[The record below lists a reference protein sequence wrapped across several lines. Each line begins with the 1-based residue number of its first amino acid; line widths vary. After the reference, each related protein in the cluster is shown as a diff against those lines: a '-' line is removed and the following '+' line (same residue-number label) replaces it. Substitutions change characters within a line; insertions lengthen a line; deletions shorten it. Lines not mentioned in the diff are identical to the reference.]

1 LVAGAVSNEP
11 SFYEHQTTEG
21 TRSTKSVLKVLVPL
35 VPFVAGFGEHLQ
47 RRLIIPEVVQTS
59 MMDCGPASLKAM
71 LEGWGIPVSYG
82 RLREAC
88 QTDVDGTS
96 IDTLEEIGAQLGL
109 VTEQIMVPVDHVLL
123 SSANAFPAIV
133 VVMHPSGV
141 THFVIAWRKHGRFV
155 QLMDPAIGRRWV
167 SCRRFLNELYVHRL
181 AVPAADW
188 REWAGSQ
195 EFLDPL
201 RERLSQL
208 SISSATQTRLIDQ
221 ALSDNTWRGLAVLDA
236 TTRMLAAIVRARGID
251 SGTQAARMLEVFTQD
266 AHQNEP
272 NEMTIPPAY
281 WSVRAIESD
290 SDEEQLLLKGAVLV
304 RVKGVRSKAR
314 TIAEDPESQTDE
326 QRLSPELVAALAER
340 RSRPMRDLFR
350 MFRADGMLMPL
361 ALLFALALAAG
372 GVIFETLLF
381 RRLLEIGNEL
391 VLSRQRLG
399 AVGFLL
405 LFLAALLLLDLPIV
419 AAAWNLG
426 RRLEIRLRIA
436 FLEKLPRLSDRY
448 FHSRLTSDMA
458 ERAQS
463 IHRLRMLPEIGSH
476 LIRAV
481 FTLVVTIVAIVWL
494 SPSSRSL
501 AILTAALIVVIPVL
515 GNLFLSEYDL
525 RARTHA
531 GALSRFYLGALL
543 GLVPIRTHSAER
555 AVRLEH
561 ESLLVEWTRAARSVQ
576 KGVVTVEALQ
586 LFAGFG
592 LAALL
597 AYNYV
602 TNESQIGAAVLI
614 IFWGLSLPVIGQ
626 DIATLMRFYPAF
638 RNITLRLLE
647 PMGAIEEETHVE
659 STDPTLTHTNAG
671 VSIALRDVNVV
682 AAGHTILDRLNL
694 TIEPGAQVAI
704 VGSSGAGK
712 SSLFGL
718 LLGWH
723 RASQG
728 QVLVDGHALEGRQL
742 EELRRQTAWVDPSIQ
757 LWNRSLLEN
766 LRYGTNGNATTS
778 IGNVIDSADLDRTLQ
793 QLPDGF
799 QAILGEGGAL
809 LSGGEGQR
817 VRLGRAMLRPRIR
830 LVLLDESFR
839 GLDRETRHRLMTHA
853 RTAWPEAT
861 LLCIT
866 HDISA
871 TRSFE
876 RVLVVDAGKIVEDGT
891 PAELLGQADS
901 RYKGLLEAEDSVRKG
916 LWSGVAWRRMQFN
929 KGHLHEMNGH
939 CTEKTFSRKD
949 AKAQRTA
956 LETR

>member
-1 LVAGAVSNEP
+1 MLFRGW
-11 SFYEHQTTEG
+11 FG
-21 TRSTKSVLKVLVPL
+21 DDLKLL
-35 VPFVAGFGEHLQ
+35 
-47 RRLIIPEVVQTS
+47 IPEVVQTS
-59 MMDCGPASLKAM
+59 MMDCGPASLKAI
-71 LEGWGIPVSYG
+71 LEGWGIGVSYG

-96 IDTLEEIGAQLGL
+96 IDTLEDVGAQLGL
-109 VTEQIMVPVDHVLL
+109 VTEQIMVPVDHLL
-123 SSANAFPAIV
+123 LKSANTFPAIV

-141 THFVIAWRKHGRFV
+141 THFVIAWRKHGNFV

-167 SCRRFLNELYVHRL
+167 SCRHFLNELYVHRL
-181 AVPAADW
+181 PVPAADW
-188 REWAGSQ
+188 REWAGSN
-195 EFLDPL
+195 EFLNPL
-201 RERLSQL
+201 RERLAQL
-208 SISSATQTRLIDQ
+208 NISSATQTRLIEQ
-221 ALSDNTWRGLAVLDA
+221 ATTDSTWRGLAALDA
-236 TTRMLAAIVRARGID
+236 TTRMLAAIVRARGIKA
-251 SGTQAARMLEVFTQD
+251 GAQAGRMLEALTQN
-266 AHQNEP
+266 AHQDGF
-272 NEMTIPPAY
+272 TIPTSY
-281 WSVRAIESD
+281 WSVRPVPSD
-290 SDEEQLLLKGAVLV
+290 SDEAQLLLRGAVLV
-304 RVKGVRSKAR
+304 RVKGVRTEKS
-314 TIAEDPESQTDE
+314 DE
-326 QRLSPELVAALAER
+326 QPLSPELVAALAER
-340 RSRPMRDLFR
+340 PLRPMRELFR
-350 MFRADGMLMPL
+350 MFRADGVLMPL
-361 ALLFALALAAG
+361 ALLFALAVAAG
-372 GVIFETLLF
+372 GVIFESLLF

-399 AVGFLL
+399 AAGFLL
-405 LFLAALLLLDLPIV
+405 LFLVALLLLDLPLV
-419 AAAWNLG
+419 SAAWNLG
-426 RRLEIRLRIA
+426 RRLEMRLRIA

-463 IHRLRMLPEIGSH
+463 IHRLRMLPEVGSH
-476 LIRAV
+476 LARAV
-481 FTLVVTIVAIVWL
+481 FTLVVTVVAIVWL

-501 AILTAALIVVIPVL
+501 AIVAAAVIVAIPVL

-531 GALSRFYLGALL
+531 GALSRYYLGALL

-576 KGVVTVEALQ
+576 KGVVAVEGLQ

-597 AYNYV
+597 SYNYV
-602 TNESQIGAAVLI
+602 MNESQIGAAVLI

-626 DIATLMRFYPAF
+626 DVATLARYYPAF

-647 PMGAIEEETHVE
+647 PMGAIEEESIERPRTPQKDRTSQEEGLAPAV
-659 STDPTLTHTNAG
+659 G
-671 VSIALRDVNVV
+671 VSIDLRDVNVV
-682 AAGHTILDRLNL
+682 AAGHTILEGINL
-694 TIEPGAQVAI
+694 TVEPGAHVAI

-712 SSLFGL
+712 SSLLGL

-728 QVLVDGHALEGRQL
+728 EVLVDGHALEGRQL
-742 EELRRQTAWVDPSIQ
+742 EELRRHTAWVDPSIQ

-766 LRYGTNGNATTS
+766 LRYGSNDNSMTS
-778 IGNVIDSADLDRTLQ
+778 IGNVIDSADLDHTRQ

-817 VRLGRAMLRPRIR
+817 VRLGRAMLRPKIR

-839 GLDRETRHRLMTHA
+839 GLDRESRHRLLAHA
-853 RTAWPEAT
+853 RKAWPGAT

-876 RVLVVDAGKIVEDGT
+876 RVLVVDAGKIIEDGS
-891 PAELLGQADS
+891 PDELLRQADS
-901 RYKGLLEAEDSVRKG
+901 PYRGLLQAEESVRRG
-916 LWSGVAWRRMQFN
+916 VWSGVAWRRMQF
-929 KGHLHEMNGH
+929 KDGQLHET
-939 CTEKTFSRKD
+939 TEKKVKVV
-949 AKAQRTA
+949 A
-956 LETR
+956 

>member
-1 LVAGAVSNEP
+1 
-11 SFYEHQTTEG
+11 
-21 TRSTKSVLKVLVPL
+21 
-35 VPFVAGFGEHLQ
+35 
-47 RRLIIPEVVQTS
+47 

-96 IDTLEEIGAQLGL
+96 IDTLEEVGAQLGL
-109 VTEQIMVPVDHVLL
+109 VTEQIMVPIDHVLL
-123 SSANAFPAIV
+123 SSANTFPAIV

-141 THFVIAWRKHGRFV
+141 THFVIAWRKHGQFV

-167 SCRRFLNELYVHRL
+167 SYKRFLDELYVHRL

-188 REWAGSQ
+188 REWAGST
-195 EFLDPL
+195 EFLNPL
-201 RERLSQL
+201 RERLTQL
-208 SISSATQTRLIDQ
+208 GISPATRLIEK
-221 ALSDNTWRGLAVLDA
+221 ATSDSTWRGLAALDA
-236 TTRMLAAIVRARGID
+236 ATRLLGAIVRARAIRRGA
-251 SGTQAARMLEVFTQD
+251 QATRMLE
-266 AHQNEP
+266 ALNQNDQHEE
-272 NEMTIPPAY
+272 NALTIPSSY
-281 WSVRAIESD
+281 WSVQPL
-290 SDEEQLLLKGAVLV
+290 DEEQLLLRGAVLV
-304 RVKGVRSKAR
+304 RVKGVRSK
-314 TIAEDPESQTDE
+314 TQPVAEDQT
-326 QRLSPELVAALAER
+326 RLSPELVAALAEH
-340 RSRPMRDLFR
+340 RSRPMRELFR
-350 MFRADGMLMPL
+350 MFRADGVLVPL
-361 ALLFALALAAG
+361 ALLFALVLAAG

-426 RRLEIRLRIA
+426 RRLEMRLRIA

-476 LIRAV
+476 LARAA

-501 AILTAALIVVIPVL
+501 AIVAAVIIVAIPVL

-561 ESLLVEWTRAARSVQ
+561 EGLLVEWTRAARSVQ
-576 KGVVTVEALQ
+576 KGVVAVEALQ
-586 LFAGFG
+586 LFAGFSM
-592 LAALL
+592 AALL
-597 AYNYV
+597 SYNYV
-602 TNESQIGAAVLI
+602 MNESQIGAAVLM

-626 DIATLMRFYPAF
+626 DIATLTRFYPAF

-647 PMGAIEEETHVE
+647 PMGAIEEERFATTPDNPAE
-659 STDPTLTHTNAG
+659 KNGGL
-671 VSIALRDVNVV
+671 SIAMRDVNVV
-682 AAGHTILDRLNL
+682 AAGHTILEDINL
-694 TIEPGAQVAI
+694 TVEPGTHVAI
-704 VGSSGAGK
+704 VGASGAGK

-728 QVLVDGHALEGRQL
+728 EVLVDGHCLEGRQL
-742 EELRRQTAWVDPSIQ
+742 EELRRHTAWVDPAIQ
-757 LWNRSLLEN
+757 LWNRSLLDN
-766 LRYGTNGNATTS
+766 LRYGANGDSVTS
-778 IGNVIDSADLDRTLQ
+778 IGNVIDSADLGRTLQ
-793 QLPDGF
+793 QLPEGL
-799 QAILGEGGAL
+799 QALLGEGGAL

-817 VRLGRAMLRPRIR
+817 VRLGRAMMRPKIR

-839 GLDRETRHRLMTHA
+839 GLDRESRHALLTHA
-853 RTAWPEAT
+853 RKAWPEAT

-866 HDISA
+866 HDIAA

-876 RVLVVDAGKIVEDGT
+876 RVLVVDAGKIIEDGS
-891 PAELLGQADS
+891 PAELLKQAGS
-901 RYKGLLEAEDSVRKG
+901 RYKDLLQAEESVRKG

-929 KGHLHEMNGH
+929 KGHLFEVNGFKKG
-939 CTEKTFSRKD
+939 ERV
-949 AKAQRTA
+949 A
-956 LETR
+956 

>member
-1 LVAGAVSNEP
+1 M
-11 SFYEHQTTEG
+11 
-21 TRSTKSVLKVLVPL
+21 K
-35 VPFVAGFGEHLQ
+35 

-96 IDTLEEIGAQLGL
+96 IDTLEDVGARLGL
-109 VTEQIMVPVDHVLL
+109 TTEQIMLPVDHVLL
-123 SSANAFPAIV
+123 SSANTFPAIV

-141 THFVIAWRKHGRFV
+141 THFVIAWRKHGNFV

-167 SCRRFLNELYVHRL
+167 STKRFLDELYVHRM

-188 REWAGSQ
+188 REWAAST
-195 EFLDPL
+195 EFLTPL
-201 RERLSQL
+201 RERLGQL
-208 SISSATQTRLIDQ
+208 RIPSATQNRLIEE
-221 ALSDNTWRGLAVLDA
+221 AISDNTWRALATLDA
-236 TTRMLAAIVRARGID
+236 TTRLLAAIVRARAIN
-251 SGTQAARMLEVFTQD
+251 SGTQAARMLEAFTHNAQHDDQND
-266 AHQNEP
+266 AL
-272 NEMTIPPAY
+272 TIPAPY
-281 WSVRAIESD
+281 WSVRPIASD
-290 SDEEQLLLKGAVLV
+290 ADEEQLLLRGAVLV
-304 RVKGVRSKAR
+304 RVKGVRSKA
-314 TIAEDPESQTDE
+314 ENQTE
-326 QRLSPELVAALAER
+326 QPRLSPELVAALSER
-340 RSRPMRDLFR
+340 RSVPMRELFR
-350 MFRADGMLMPL
+350 LFRADGMLMPF
-361 ALLFALALAAG
+361 ALLFALVVAAG
-372 GVIFETLLF
+372 GVIFESLLF

-399 AVGFLL
+399 AVSFLL
-405 LFLAALLLLDLPIV
+405 LFLVALLLLDLPIV
-419 AAAWNLG
+419 AAGWNLG
-426 RRLEIRLRIA
+426 RRLEMRLRIA

-463 IHRLRMLPEIGSH
+463 IHRLRALPEIGSH
-476 LIRAV
+476 LMRAV

-494 SPSSRSL
+494 SPSSRLL
-501 AILTAALIVVIPVL
+501 AVVAAVLIVAIPVL

-531 GALSRFYLGALL
+531 GALSRYYLGALL

-561 ESLLVEWTRAARSVQ
+561 EGLLVEWTRAARSVQ
-576 KGVVTVEALQ
+576 KGVVVVEALQ
-586 LFAGFG
+586 LLAGFG
-592 LAALL
+592 MAALL

-602 TNESQIGAAVLI
+602 MNESQIGAAVLM
-614 IFWGLSLPVIGQ
+614 IFWGLSLPVLGQ
-626 DIATLMRFYPAF
+626 DIATLTRFYPSF

-647 PMGAIEEETHVE
+647 PMGAIEEESIDTSLQLE
-659 STDPTLTHTNAG
+659 ATQTNAG
-671 VSIALRDVNVV
+671 VSIVLRDVNVV
-682 AAGHTILDRLNL
+682 AAGHTILEDINL
-694 TIEPGAQVAI
+694 TVKPGAQVAI

-728 QVLVDGHALEGRQL
+728 QVLVDGSALEGRQL
-742 EELRRQTAWVDPSIQ
+742 EELRRHTAWVDPSIQ

-766 LRYGTNGNATTS
+766 LRYGTNGDAITS
-778 IGNVIDSADLDRTLQ
+778 IGSVIDSADLSRTLQ
-793 QLPDGF
+793 QLPEGL
-799 QAILGEGGAL
+799 QAALGEGGAL

-817 VRLGRAMLRPRIR
+817 VRLGRAMLRPKIR

-839 GLDRETRHRLMTHA
+839 GLDRESRHTLLTHA
-853 RTAWPEAT
+853 RKAWPEAT

-866 HDISA
+866 HDIAA

-876 RVLVVDAGKIVEDGT
+876 RVLVVDAGRIIEDGA
-891 PAELLGQADS
+891 PAELLRQASS
-901 RYKGLLEAEDSVRKG
+901 RYKDLLQAEESVRRG
-916 LWSGVAWRRMQFN
+916 LWSGVVWRRLQFN
-929 KGHLHEMNGH
+929 KGHLCEVN
-939 CTEKTFSRKD
+939 EEISRAKTQRRKALSRF
-949 AKAQRTA
+949 
-956 LETR
+956 

>member
-1 LVAGAVSNEP
+1 
-11 SFYEHQTTEG
+11 
-21 TRSTKSVLKVLVPL
+21 
-35 VPFVAGFGEHLQ
+35 
-47 RRLIIPEVVQTS
+47 
-59 MMDCGPASLKAM
+59 M

-96 IDTLEEIGAQLGL
+96 IDTLEDVGAQLGL
-109 VTEQIMVPVDHVLL
+109 NTEQIMVPVDHLL
-123 SSANAFPAIV
+123 LESANTFPAIV

-141 THFVIAWRKHGRFV
+141 THFVIAWRKHGNFV

-167 SCRRFLNELYVHRL
+167 SRRHFLNELYVHRL
-181 AVPAADW
+181 PVAAADW
-188 REWAGSQ
+188 REWAGSK
-195 EFLDPL
+195 EFLGPL
-201 RERLSQL
+201 RERLAQL
-208 SISSATQTRLIDQ
+208 RISSATQTRLIEQ
-221 ALSDNTWRGLAVLDA
+221 ATSDSTWRGLAALDA
-236 TTRMLAAIVRARGID
+236 TTRMVAAIVRARGINA
-251 SGTQAARMLEVFTQD
+251 GAQAARMLEALNQN
-266 AHQNEP
+266 AHQDGL
-272 NEMTIPPAY
+272 TIPSSY
-281 WSVRAIESD
+281 WSVRPLPSD
-290 SDEEQLLLKGAVLV
+290 AYEEQLLLRGAVLV
-304 RVKGVRSKAR
+304 RVKGAR
-314 TIAEDPESQTDE
+314 TEKSDE
-326 QRLSPELVAALAER
+326 QPLSPELVAALNER
-340 RSRPMRDLFR
+340 PLRPMRELLR
-350 MFRADGMLMPL
+350 MFRADGVLMPL
-361 ALLFALALAAG
+361 VLLFALAIAAG
-372 GVIFETLLF
+372 GVIFESLLF

-399 AVGFLL
+399 AAGFLL
-405 LFLAALLLLDLPIV
+405 LFLVALLLLDLPLV
-419 AAAWNLG
+419 AAAWTLG
-426 RRLEIRLRIA
+426 RRLEMRLRIA

-463 IHRLRMLPEIGSH
+463 IHRLRMLPEVGSH
-476 LIRAV
+476 LMRAV

-501 AILTAALIVVIPVL
+501 AIVAASVIVAIPVL

-531 GALSRFYLGALL
+531 GALSRYYLGALL

-576 KGVVTVEALQ
+576 KGVVAVEGLQ

-597 AYNYV
+597 SYNYV
-602 TNESQIGAAVLI
+602 MNESQIGAAVLI

-626 DIATLMRFYPAF
+626 DVATLARYYPAF

-647 PMGAIEEETHVE
+647 PMGAIEEESIE
-659 STDPTLTHTNAG
+659 PHTTPQKDRTSRKEGLAPAVG
-671 VSIALRDVNVV
+671 ISVRLRDVSVL
-682 AAGHTILDRLNL
+682 AAGQTILEDINL
-694 TIEPGAQVAI
+694 TIEPGAHVAI

-728 QVLVDGHALEGRQL
+728 QVLIDGHALEV

-766 LRYGTNGNATTS
+766 LRYGSNDNSMTS
-778 IGNVIDSADLDRTLQ
+778 IGNVIDSVDLDQTLQ

-817 VRLGRAMLRPRIR
+817 VRLGRAMLRPKIR

-839 GLDRETRHRLMTHA
+839 GLDRESRHRLLAHA
-853 RTAWPEAT
+853 RKAWPEAT
-861 LLCIT
+861 LLCVT

-876 RVLVVDAGKIVEDGT
+876 RVLVIDARKIIEDGA
-891 PAELLGQADS
+891 PDELLRQTDS
-901 RYKGLLEAEDSVRKG
+901 RYRDLLHAEESVRRG
-916 LWSGVAWRRMQFN
+916 VWSGVAWRRMQL
-929 KGHLHEMNGH
+929 KDGQLHEM
-939 CTEKTFSRKD
+939 TEKKVKVV
-949 AKAQRTA
+949 A
-956 LETR
+956 

>member
-1 LVAGAVSNEP
+1 
-11 SFYEHQTTEG
+11 
-21 TRSTKSVLKVLVPL
+21 
-35 VPFVAGFGEHLQ
+35 
-47 RRLIIPEVVQTS
+47 

-96 IDTLEEIGAQLGL
+96 IDTLEDVGAQLGL
-109 VTEQIMVPVDHVLL
+109 VTEQIMVPVDHLL
-123 SSANAFPAIV
+123 LEPANTFPAIV

-141 THFVIAWRKHGRFV
+141 THFVIAWRKHGNFV

-167 SCRRFLNELYVHRL
+167 SCRHFLNELYVHRL
-181 AVPAADW
+181 PVAAAGW
-188 REWAGSQ
+188 REWAGSN
-195 EFLDPL
+195 EFLNPL
-201 RERLSQL
+201 RERLAQL
-208 SISSATQTRLIDQ
+208 HISSGTQTRLIEK
-221 ALSDNTWRGLAVLDA
+221 ATSDDTWRGLAALDA
-236 TTRMLAAIVRARGID
+236 TTRMLAAIVRAG
-251 SGTQAARMLEVFTQD
+251 GVNAGAQAGRMLEALTQN
-266 AHQNEP
+266 AHGDGF
-272 NEMTIPPAY
+272 TIPAAY
-281 WSVRAIESD
+281 WSVRPLPSD
-290 SDEEQLLLKGAVLV
+290 SDEEQLLLRGAVLV
-304 RVKGVRSKAR
+304 RVKGVRTEKS
-314 TIAEDPESQTDE
+314 DE
-326 QRLSPELVAALAER
+326 QPLSPELVAALNER
-340 RSRPMRDLFR
+340 PLRPMRELFR
-350 MFRADGMLMPL
+350 MFRADGMLVPF
-361 ALLFALALAAG
+361 ALLFALAVAAG
-372 GVIFETLLF
+372 GVIFESLLF

-399 AVGFLL
+399 AAGFLL
-405 LFLAALLLLDLPIV
+405 LFLVALLLLDLPLV

-426 RRLEIRLRIA
+426 RRLEMRLRIA

-463 IHRLRMLPEIGSH
+463 IHRLRMLPEVGSH
-476 LIRAV
+476 LMRAV
-481 FTLVVTIVAIVWL
+481 FTLMVTIVAIVWL
-494 SPSSRSL
+494 SPSSRTL
-501 AILTAALIVVIPVL
+501 AIVAAAIIVAIPVL

-531 GALSRFYLGALL
+531 GALSRYYLGALL

-576 KGVVTVEALQ
+576 KGVVTVEGLQ

-597 AYNYV
+597 SYNYV
-602 TNESQIGAAVLI
+602 MNESQIGAAVLI
-614 IFWGLSLPVIGQ
+614 IFWSLSLPVIGQ
-626 DIATLMRFYPAF
+626 DVATLARYYPAF

-647 PMGAIEEETHVE
+647 PMGAIEEENIEGHRTSPEEGLAPAV
-659 STDPTLTHTNAG
+659 G
-671 VSIALRDVNVV
+671 VSIDLRDINVV
-682 AAGHTILDRLNL
+682 AAGHTILEDINL
-694 TIEPGAQVAI
+694 KIEPGAHVAI

-728 QVLVDGHALEGRQL
+728 QILVDGHALEARQL
-742 EELRRQTAWVDPSIQ
+742 EDLRRHTAWVDPSIQ

-766 LRYGTNGNATTS
+766 LRYGSNDNSMTS
-778 IGNVIDSADLDRTLQ
+778 IGNVIDSADLDHTLQ
-793 QLPDGF
+793 HLPDGF

-817 VRLGRAMLRPRIR
+817 VRLGRAMLRPKIR

-839 GLDRETRHRLMTHA
+839 GLDRESRRRLLAHA
-853 RTAWPEAT
+853 RKAWPEAT

-876 RVLVVDAGKIVEDGT
+876 RVLVIDAGKIIEDGS
-891 PAELLGQADS
+891 PNELLRQADS
-901 RYKGLLEAEDSVRKG
+901 RYRDLLAAEESVRRG
-916 LWSGVAWRRMQFN
+916 VWSGVAWRRMQL
-929 KGHLHEMNGH
+929 KDGQLHEM
-939 CTEKTFSRKD
+939 TEKKVKV
-949 AKAQRTA
+949 AA
-956 LETR
+956 

>member
-1 LVAGAVSNEP
+1 
-11 SFYEHQTTEG
+11 
-21 TRSTKSVLKVLVPL
+21 
-35 VPFVAGFGEHLQ
+35 
-47 RRLIIPEVVQTS
+47 

-96 IDTLEEIGAQLGL
+96 IDTLEDIGAQLGL
-109 VTEQIMVPVDHVLL
+109 ITEQIMVPVDHLL
-123 SSANAFPAIV
+123 LESANTFPAIV

-141 THFVIAWRKHGRFV
+141 THFVIAWRKHGNFV

-167 SCRRFLNELYVHRL
+167 SCRHFVNELYVHRL
-181 AVPAADW
+181 PVAAADW
-188 REWAGSQ
+188 REWAGSN
-195 EFLDPL
+195 EFLNPL
-201 RERLSQL
+201 RERLAEL
-208 SISSATQTRLIDQ
+208 RISSATQTRLIEQ
-221 ALSDNTWRGLAVLDA
+221 ATSDDTWRGLAALDA
-236 TTRMLAAIVRARGID
+236 TTRMLAAIVRARGIN
-251 SGTQAARMLEVFTQD
+251 SGAQAGRMLEALTQN
-266 AHQNEP
+266 AHGDGF
-272 NEMTIPPAY
+272 TIPAAY
-281 WSVRAIESD
+281 WSVRPLPSD
-290 SDEEQLLLKGAVLV
+290 SDEEQLLLRGAVLV
-304 RVKGVRSKAR
+304 RVKGVRTEKS
-314 TIAEDPESQTDE
+314 DE
-326 QRLSPELVAALAER
+326 QPLSPELVAALNER
-340 RSRPMRDLFR
+340 PLRPMRELFR
-350 MFRADGMLMPL
+350 MFRADGVLMPL
-361 ALLFALALAAG
+361 ALLFALAVAAG
-372 GVIFETLLF
+372 GVIFESLLF

-399 AVGFLL
+399 AAAFLL
-405 LFLAALLLLDLPIV
+405 LFLVALLLLDLPLV
-419 AAAWNLG
+419 SAAWNLG
-426 RRLEIRLRIA
+426 RRLEMRLRIA

-463 IHRLRMLPEIGSH
+463 IHRLRMLPEVGSH
-476 LIRAV
+476 LMRAV

-494 SPSSRSL
+494 SPSSRTL
-501 AILTAALIVVIPVL
+501 AIVAAAIIVAIPVL

-531 GALSRFYLGALL
+531 GALSRYYLGALL

-576 KGVVTVEALQ
+576 KGVVAVEGLQ

-597 AYNYV
+597 SYNYV
-602 TNESQIGAAVLI
+602 MNESQIGAAVLI

-626 DIATLMRFYPAF
+626 DVATLARYYPAF

-647 PMGAIEEETHVE
+647 PMGAIEEERHRTREGNGTSQDRTSEEEGLAPAV
-659 STDPTLTHTNAG
+659 G
-671 VSIALRDVNVV
+671 VSIDLRDINVV
-682 AAGHTILDRLNL
+682 AAGHTILEDLNL
-694 TIEPGAQVAI
+694 KIEPGAHVAI

-728 QVLVDGHALEGRQL
+728 QVLVDGHSLEGRQL
-742 EELRRQTAWVDPSIQ
+742 EDLRRHTAWVDPSIQ

-766 LRYGTNGNATTS
+766 LRYGSNDNSMTS
-778 IGNVIDSADLDRTLQ
+778 IGNVIDSADLDHTLQ
-793 QLPDGF
+793 HLPDGF

-817 VRLGRAMLRPRIR
+817 VRLGRAMLRPKIR

-839 GLDRETRHRLMTHA
+839 GLDRESRHRLLAHA
-853 RTAWPEAT
+853 RKAWPEAT

-876 RVLVVDAGKIVEDGT
+876 RVLVIDAGKIIEDGS
-891 PAELLGQADS
+891 PDELLRQADS
-901 RYKGLLEAEDSVRKG
+901 RYRDLLTAEESVRRG
-916 LWSGVAWRRMQFN
+916 VWSGVAWRRMQF
-929 KGHLHEMNGH
+929 KDGQLYEALPQESVAQLGAGQYHLAVAGGCVSHPASVEG
-939 CTEKTFSRKD
+939 C
-949 AKAQRTA
+949 AP
-956 LETR
+956 TRYREVVLTRSNEIMGR

>member
-1 LVAGAVSNEP
+1 MKSRKR
-11 SFYEHQTTEG
+11 HK
-21 TRSTKSVLKVLVPL
+21 STKVFLKFF
-35 VPFVAGFGEHLQ
+35 VPFVLLWLVCVIGEDLK

-96 IDTLEEIGAQLGL
+96 IDTLEDVGAQLGL
-109 VTEQIMVPVDHVLL
+109 ITEQIMVPIDHVLL
-123 SSANAFPAIV
+123 SSANTFPAIV

-167 SCRRFLNELYVHRL
+167 SCSRLLNELYAHTLTVS
-181 AVPAADW
+181 ACDW
-188 REWAGSQ
+188 REWAGSP
-195 EFLDPL
+195 EFLNPL
-201 RERLSQL
+201 RERLAQL
-208 SISSATQTRLIDQ
+208 LIASATQIRLIE
-221 ALSDNTWRGLAVLDA
+221 AAIGDNTWRGLATLDA
-236 TTRMLAAIVRARGID
+236 TTRLLAAIVRARAIS
-251 SGTQAARMLEVFTQD
+251 SGAQAARMLEAFI
-266 AHQNEP
+266 QNAQHDDQ
-272 NEMTIPPAY
+272 MIPASY
-281 WSVRAIESD
+281 WSVRPVTSD
-290 SDEEQLLLKGAVLV
+290 SDNQQLLLRGAVLV
-304 RVKGVRSKAR
+304 RVKGVRLVTGKEE
-314 TIAEDPESQTDE
+314 TE
-326 QRLSPELVAALAER
+326 QSRLSPELVAALAER
-340 RSRPMRDLFR
+340 PSRPMRELFR
-350 MFRADGMLMPL
+350 IFRADGVLMPL
-361 ALLFALALAAG
+361 ALLFALVLAAG
-372 GVIFETLLF
+372 GVIFESLLF
-381 RRLLEIGNEL
+381 RRFLEIGNEL
-391 VLSRQRLG
+391 VVSRQRLG

-405 LFLAALLLLDLPIV
+405 LFLIALLLLDLPIAV
-419 AAAWNLG
+419 AAWNLG
-426 RRLEIRLRIA
+426 RRLEMRLRIA

-463 IHRLRMLPEIGSH
+463 IHRMRMLPEIGSN
-476 LIRAV
+476 LARAA
-481 FTLVVTIVAIVWL
+481 FTLVATVVAIVWL

-501 AILTAALIVVIPVL
+501 AIVTAVIIVAIPVV
-515 GNLFLSEYDL
+515 GNIFLSEYDL
-525 RARTHA
+525 RTRTHA
-531 GALSRFYLGALL
+531 GALSRYYLSALL
-543 GLVPIRTHSAER
+543 GLVPIRTHSAEQ

-561 ESLLVEWTRAARSVQ
+561 EGLLVEWTRAARSVQ
-576 KGVVTVEALQ
+576 KGIVAIEALQ

-592 LAALL
+592 LAAML

-602 TNESQIGAAVLI
+602 VHESQIGAAVLI

-626 DIATLMRFYPAF
+626 DIATLARFYPAF

-647 PMGAIEEETHVE
+647 PMGAIEEEVHTE
-659 STDPTLTHTNAG
+659 SLTLKHYDTNVG
-671 VSIALRDVNVV
+671 VSISLRDVNVV
-682 AAGHTILDRLNL
+682 AAGHTILERLNL
-694 TIEPGAQVAI
+694 TVEPGTHVAI

-728 QVLVDGHALEGRQL
+728 EVIVDGHVLEGLRL

-766 LRYGTNGNATTS
+766 LRYGANGNSMSS
-778 IGNVIDSADLDRTLQ
+778 IGSVIDSADLSRTLQ
-793 QLPDGF
+793 QLPDGL
-799 QAILGEGGAL
+799 QALLGEGGSL

-817 VRLGRAMLRPRIR
+817 VRLGRAMLRPKVR

-839 GLDRETRHRLMTHA
+839 GLDRESRRTLLTYA
-853 RTAWPEAT
+853 RKAWPDAT

-866 HDISA
+866 HDIAA

-876 RVLVVDAGKIVEDGT
+876 RVLVVDAGKIIEDGT
-891 PAELLGQADS
+891 PAELLRQPVS
-901 RYKGLLEAEDSVRKG
+901 RYRNLLQAEEAVRRG

-929 KGHLHEMNGH
+929 KGHLYEMNGH
-939 CTEKTFSRKD
+939 SSEKTFSRNG
-949 AKAQRTA
+949 ATAQRE
-956 LETR
+956 LVETR

>member
-1 LVAGAVSNEP
+1 ME
-11 SFYEHQTTEG
+11 
-21 TRSTKSVLKVLVPL
+21 KILK
-35 VPFVAGFGEHLQ
+35 

-71 LEGWGIPVSYG
+71 LEGCGIPVSYG

-96 IDTLEEIGAQLGL
+96 IDTLEEVGAQLGL
-109 VTEQIMVPVDHVLL
+109 DTEQIMVPIDHVLL
-123 SSANAFPAIV
+123 ASANTFPALV

-141 THFVIAWRKHGRFV
+141 THFVIAWRKHGKFV

-167 SCRRFLNELYVHRL
+167 SQSHFLNELYVHTL

-188 REWAGSQ
+188 REWAGSN
-195 EFLDPL
+195 EFLNPL
-201 RERLSQL
+201 RERLAQL
-208 SISSATQTRLIDQ
+208 HISSATRDRLIDE
-221 ALSDNTWRGLAVLDA
+221 ATRDSSWRTLGTLDA
-236 TTRMLAAIVRARGID
+236 ATRLLAAIVRARAIGR
-251 SGTQAARMLEVFTQD
+251 GAQAARMLEAFMQTEN
-266 AHQNEP
+266 AL
-272 NEMTIPPAY
+272 TIPSSY
-281 WSVRAIESD
+281 WSVQQSD
-290 SDEEQLLLKGAVLV
+290 SDDELMLRGAVLV
-304 RVKGVRSKAR
+304 RVKGVRTRAA
-314 TIAEDPESQTDE
+314 TE
-326 QRLSPELVAALAER
+326 QPQLSPELVAALAEPPL
-340 RSRPMRDLFR
+340 RPMRELLR
-350 MFRADGMLMPL
+350 LFRADGPLMPV
-361 ALLFALALAAG
+361 ALLFALVLAAG
-372 GVIFETLLF
+372 GVIFESLLF

-405 LFLAALLLLDLPIV
+405 LFLTALLLLDLPIV
-419 AAAWNLG
+419 SAAWNLG
-426 RRLEIRLRIA
+426 RRLEMRLRIA

-463 IHRLRMLPEIGSH
+463 IHRLRTLPEIGSH
-476 LIRAV
+476 LVRAA

-494 SPSSRSL
+494 SPSSRTL
-501 AILTAALIVVIPVL
+501 AIAGAVVIVAIPVM

-561 ESLLVEWTRAARSVQ
+561 EGLLVEWVRAARSVQ
-576 KGVVTVEALQ
+576 KGVVATEALQ

-626 DIATLMRFYPAF
+626 DIATLTRFYPAF

-647 PMGAIEEETHVE
+647 PMGAIEEERQTDAAVAFDPSGP
-659 STDPTLTHTNAG
+659 STAG
-671 VSIALRDVNVV
+671 ASIVMRGVNVV
-682 AAGHTILDRLNL
+682 AAGHTILEDINL
-694 TIEPGAQVAI
+694 TVEPGAQVAI

-728 QVLVDGHALEGRQL
+728 HVLVDGKTLEGSQL
-742 EELRRQTAWVDPSIQ
+742 EALRRETAWVDPAIQ

-766 LRYGTNGNATTS
+766 IRYGANGNSTAP
-778 IGNVIDSADLDRTLQ
+778 IAGVIDSADLGRTLQ
-793 QLPDGF
+793 QLPEGL
-799 QAILGEGGAL
+799 QAILGEGGSL

-817 VRLGRAMLRPRIR
+817 VRLGRAMFRPKIR

-839 GLDRETRHRLMTHA
+839 GLDRESRRTLLTHA
-853 RTAWPEAT
+853 RNAWPEAT

-866 HDISA
+866 HDIDA

-876 RVLVVDAGKIVEDGT
+876 RVLVVDDGKIVEDGS
-891 PAELLGQADS
+891 PAELLSQASS
-901 RYKGLLEAEDSVRKG
+901 RYKDLLHAEESVRKG
-916 LWSGVAWRRMQFN
+916 LWSGVEWRRMQFN
-929 KGHLHEMNGH
+929 KGHLYEMSANGNGNGNGH
-939 CTEKTFSRKD
+939 ANRKGV
-949 AKAQRTA
+949 A
-956 LETR
+956 

>member
-1 LVAGAVSNEP
+1 MKL
-11 SFYEHQTTEG
+11 
-21 TRSTKSVLKVLVPL
+21 L
-35 VPFVAGFGEHLQ
+35 
-47 RRLIIPEVVQTS
+47 IPEVVQTS

-96 IDTLEEIGAQLGL
+96 IDTLEDVGAQLGL
-109 VTEQIMVPVDHVLL
+109 STEQIMVPVDHLL
-123 SSANAFPAIV
+123 LESANTFPAIV

-141 THFVIAWRKHGRFV
+141 THFVIAWRKHGNVV

-167 SCRRFLNELYVHRL
+167 SCRHFLNELYVHKL
-181 AVPAADW
+181 PVPAADW
-188 REWAGSQ
+188 REWAGSN
-195 EFLDPL
+195 EFLNPL
-201 RERLSQL
+201 RERLDQL
-208 SISSATQTRLIDQ
+208 RISSATQTRLIEQ
-221 ALSDNTWRGLAVLDA
+221 ATSDSTWRGLATLDA
-236 TTRMLAAIVRARGID
+236 TTRMLAAIVRARGIK
-251 SGTQAARMLEVFTQD
+251 SGAQAARMLEALTQN
-266 AHQNEP
+266 AHHDGL
-272 NEMTIPPAY
+272 TIPSSY
-281 WSVRAIESD
+281 WSVRPLPSD
-290 SDEEQLLLKGAVLV
+290 SDDEQLLLRGAVLV
-304 RVKGVRSKAR
+304 RVKGVR
-314 TIAEDPESQTDE
+314 TVESDE
-326 QRLSPELVAALAER
+326 RPLSPELVAALNER
-340 RSRPMRDLFR
+340 PLRPMRELFR
-350 MFRADGMLMPL
+350 MFRADGVLMPL
-361 ALLFALALAAG
+361 ALLLALAVAAG
-372 GVIFETLLF
+372 GVIFESLLF

-399 AVGFLL
+399 AAGFLL
-405 LFLAALLLLDLPIV
+405 LFLVALLLLDLPLV
-419 AAAWNLG
+419 SAAWNLG
-426 RRLEIRLRIA
+426 RRLEMRLRIA

-463 IHRLRMLPEIGSH
+463 IHRLRMLPEVGSH
-476 LIRAV
+476 LMRAV

-501 AILTAALIVVIPVL
+501 AIVAAAVIVAIPVL

-531 GALSRFYLGALL
+531 GALSRYYLGALL

-576 KGVVTVEALQ
+576 KGVVAVEGLQ

-597 AYNYV
+597 SYNYV
-602 TNESQIGAAVLI
+602 VNESQIGAAVLI

-626 DIATLMRFYPAF
+626 DVATLARYYPAF

-647 PMGAIEEETHVE
+647 PMGAIEEESIERNRTSQE
-659 STDPTLTHTNAG
+659 EGLAPAAG
-671 VSIALRDVNVV
+671 VSIDLRDISVV
-682 AAGHTILDRLNL
+682 AAGHTILEDINL
-694 TIEPGAQVAI
+694 RVEPGAQVAI

-728 QVLVDGHALEGRQL
+728 EVLVDGHALDGRQL

-766 LRYGTNGNATTS
+766 LRYGANDNSMTS
-778 IGNVIDSADLDRTLQ
+778 IGNVIDSADLDHTLQ

-817 VRLGRAMLRPRIR
+817 VRLGRAMLRPKIR

-839 GLDRETRHRLMTHA
+839 GLDRESRHRLLAHA
-853 RTAWPEAT
+853 RKAWPAAT

-876 RVLVVDAGKIVEDGT
+876 RVLVVDAGKIIEDGS
-891 PAELLGQADS
+891 PDELLRQADS
-901 RYKGLLEAEDSVRKG
+901 RYKDLLHAEESVRRG
-916 LWSGVAWRRMQFN
+916 VWSGVAWRRMQF
-929 KGHLHEMNGH
+929 KDGQLHEL
-939 CTEKTFSRKD
+939 TEKKVKVV
-949 AKAQRTA
+949 A
-956 LETR
+956 

>member
-1 LVAGAVSNEP
+1 
-11 SFYEHQTTEG
+11 
-21 TRSTKSVLKVLVPL
+21 
-35 VPFVAGFGEHLQ
+35 
-47 RRLIIPEVVQTS
+47 

-96 IDTLEEIGAQLGL
+96 IDTLEDIGAQLGL

-123 SSANAFPAIV
+123 SSANVFPAIV

-141 THFVIAWRKHGRFV
+141 THFVIAWRKLGRFI

-188 REWAGSQ
+188 REWAGSP
-195 EFLDPL
+195 EFLGPL
-201 RERLSQL
+201 RERLTQL
-208 SISSATQTRLIDQ
+208 SISSATQTRLIEE
-221 ALSDNTWRGLAVLDA
+221 ATSDDTWRGLATLDA
-236 TTRMLAAIVRARGID
+236 TTRMIAAIVRARGIN
-251 SGTQAARMLEVFTQD
+251 SGTQAARMLEVFTQT
-266 AHQNEP
+266 AYQNEP
-272 NEMTIPPAY
+272 NAIAIPPSY
-281 WSVRAIESD
+281 WSVRAIESE
-290 SDEEQLLLKGAVLV
+290 SDEVQLLLKGAVLV
-304 RVKGVRSKAR
+304 RVKGVRSKV
-314 TIAEDPESQTDE
+314 TKNAENQTE
-326 QRLSPELVAALAER
+326 QTQLSPELVAALTER
-340 RSRPMRDLFR
+340 RSRPMRELFR
-350 MFRADGMLMPL
+350 MFRADGLLLPL

-463 IHRLRMLPEIGSH
+463 IHRLRMLPEIGSY

-481 FTLVVTIVAIVWL
+481 FTLVVTIVAIIWL

-501 AILTAALIVVIPVL
+501 AIVAAAIIVAIPVL

-592 LAALL
+592 LAAALS
-597 AYNYV
+597 YNYV
-602 TNESQIGAAVLI
+602 MNESQIGAAVLI
-614 IFWGLSLPVIGQ
+614 IFWGLSLPVTGQ
-626 DIATLMRFYPAF
+626 DIATLTRFYPAF

-647 PMGAIEEETHVE
+647 PMGAIDEDSNAETIG
-659 STDPTLTHTNAG
+659 PTLTHTNTG
-671 VSIALRDVNVV
+671 VSIVLRDVNVV
-682 AAGHTILDRLNL
+682 AAGHTILDNLNL

-728 QVLVDGHALEGRQL
+728 QLLIDGHTLEGRRL

-757 LWNRSLLEN
+757 LWNRSLLDN
-766 LRYGTNGNATTS
+766 LRYGTNGDSTTS
-778 IGNVIDSADLDRTLQ
+778 ISNVIDSADLDRTLQ

-839 GLDRETRHRLMTHA
+839 GLDRETRHRLLAHA

-876 RVLVVDAGKIVEDGT
+876 LVLVVDAGKIIEDGA
-891 PAELLGQADS
+891 PAELLKRADS
-901 RYKGLLEAEDSVRKG
+901 RYKDLLEAEESVRKG
-916 LWSGVAWRRMQFN
+916 LWSGVAWRRMQFD
-929 KGHLHEMNGH
+929 KGHLHETNGH
-939 CTEKTFSRKD
+939 CTEKAFSRKD
-949 AKAQRTA
+949 AKAQRKA

>member
-1 LVAGAVSNEP
+1 
-11 SFYEHQTTEG
+11 
-21 TRSTKSVLKVLVPL
+21 
-35 VPFVAGFGEHLQ
+35 
-47 RRLIIPEVVQTS
+47 
-59 MMDCGPASLKAM
+59 M

-88 QTDVDGTS
+88 QTDVNGTS
-96 IDTLEEIGAQLGL
+96 IDTLEDVGAQLGL
-109 VTEQIMVPVDHVLL
+109 VTEQIMVPVDHLL
-123 SSANAFPAIV
+123 LESAKTFPAIV

-141 THFVIAWRKHGRFV
+141 THFVIAWRKHGNFV

-167 SCRRFLNELYVHRL
+167 SCRHFLNELYVHRL
-181 AVPAADW
+181 PVAAADW
-188 REWAGSQ
+188 REWAGSD
-195 EFLDPL
+195 EFLNPL
-201 RERLSQL
+201 HERLAQL
-208 SISSATQTRLIDQ
+208 RISSATQTRLIEQ
-221 ALSDNTWRGLAVLDA
+221 ATSDDTWRGLAALDA
-236 TTRMLAAIVRARGID
+236 TTRMLAAIVRARGINA
-251 SGTQAARMLEVFTQD
+251 GAQAGRMLEALTQN
-266 AHQNEP
+266 AHGDGF
-272 NEMTIPPAY
+272 TIPASY
-281 WSVRAIESD
+281 WSVRPLPSD
-290 SDEEQLLLKGAVLV
+290 SDGEQLLLRGAVLV
-304 RVKGVRSKAR
+304 RVKGVRTEKS
-314 TIAEDPESQTDE
+314 DE
-326 QRLSPELVAALAER
+326 QPLSPELVAALHER
-340 RSRPMRDLFR
+340 PLRPMRELFR
-350 MFRADGMLMPL
+350 MFRADGVLMPL
-361 ALLFALALAAG
+361 ALLFALAVAAG
-372 GVIFETLLF
+372 GVIFESLLF

-399 AVGFLL
+399 AAGFLL
-405 LFLAALLLLDLPIV
+405 LFLIALLLLDLPLV
-419 AAAWNLG
+419 SASWNLG
-426 RRLEIRLRIA
+426 RRLEMRLRIA

-463 IHRLRMLPEIGSH
+463 IHRLRMLPEVGSH
-476 LIRAV
+476 LMRAV
-481 FTLVVTIVAIVWL
+481 FTLVVTIVAIIWL

-501 AILTAALIVVIPVL
+501 AIVAAAVIVAIPVL

-531 GALSRFYLGALL
+531 GALSRYYLGALL

-576 KGVVTVEALQ
+576 KGVVIVEGLQ

-597 AYNYV
+597 SYNYV
-602 TNESQIGAAVLI
+602 VNESQIGAAVLI
-614 IFWGLSLPVIGQ
+614 IFWGLSLPVIGH
-626 DIATLMRFYPAF
+626 DVATLARYYPAF

-647 PMGAIEEETHVE
+647 PMGAIEEENVE
-659 STDPTLTHTNAG
+659 GHKTTRRDRASQDETSQEEGLAPAVG
-671 VSIALRDVNVV
+671 VSITLREVNVI
-682 AAGHTILDRLNL
+682 AAGHTILEDINL
-694 TIEPGAQVAI
+694 TIEPGAHVAI

-728 QVLVDGHALEGRQL
+728 DVLIDGHTLEGRQL
-742 EELRRQTAWVDPSIQ
+742 EALRRHTAWVDPSIQ

-766 LRYGTNGNATTS
+766 LRYGSNDNSMTS
-778 IGNVIDSADLDRTLQ
+778 IGNVIDSADLDHTLQ

-799 QAILGEGGAL
+799 QATLGEGGAL

-817 VRLGRAMLRPRIR
+817 VRLGRAMLRPKVR

-839 GLDRETRHRLMTHA
+839 GLDRESRHRLFAHA
-853 RTAWPEAT
+853 RKAWPNAT

-876 RVLVVDAGKIVEDGT
+876 RVLVIDAGKIVEDGS
-891 PAELLGQADS
+891 PDELLRQADS
-901 RYKGLLEAEDSVRKG
+901 RYRDLLHAEESVRRG
-916 LWSGVAWRRMQFN
+916 VWSGVAWRRMQF
-929 KGHLHEMNGH
+929 KDGQLHEM
-939 CTEKTFSRKD
+939 TEKKVKVV
-949 AKAQRTA
+949 A
-956 LETR
+956 

>member
-1 LVAGAVSNEP
+1 M
-11 SFYEHQTTEG
+11 
-21 TRSTKSVLKVLVPL
+21 K
-35 VPFVAGFGEHLQ
+35 

-96 IDTLEEIGAQLGL
+96 IDTLEDVGSQLGL
-109 VTEQIMVPVDHVLL
+109 TTEQIMLPVDHVLL
-123 SSANAFPAIV
+123 SSANTFPAIV

-141 THFVIAWRKHGRFV
+141 THFVIAWRKHGNFV

-167 SCRRFLNELYVHRL
+167 SCRRFLDELYVHRL
-181 AVPAADW
+181 AVPASDW
-188 REWAGSQ
+188 REWAGSS
-195 EFLDPL
+195 EFLSPL
-201 RERLSQL
+201 RERLRQL
-208 SISSATQTRLIDQ
+208 SIPTATQNRLLEE
-221 ALSDNTWRGLAVLDA
+221 ATSDNTWRGLAALDA
-236 TTRMLAAIVRARGID
+236 TTRLLAAIVRAKAIN
-251 SGTQAARMLEVFTQD
+251 SGTQATRMLEAFTHNAHNEDQND
-266 AHQNEP
+266 AL
-272 NEMTIPPAY
+272 TIPASY
-281 WSVRAIESD
+281 WSVRPIASD
-290 SDEEQLLLKGAVLV
+290 SDEEQLLLRGAVLV
-304 RVKGVRSKAR
+304 RVKGVRSKVENK
-314 TIAEDPESQTDE
+314 TE
-326 QRLSPELVAALAER
+326 QQQLSPELVAALSEPR
-340 RSRPMRDLFR
+340 TRPVRELFR
-350 MFRADGMLMPL
+350 LFRADGVLMPL
-361 ALLFALALAAG
+361 ALLFALVLAAG
-372 GVIFETLLF
+372 GVIFESLLF

-399 AVGFLL
+399 AIGFLL

-419 AAAWNLG
+419 AAALNLG
-426 RRLEIRLRIA
+426 RRLEMRLRIA

-463 IHRLRMLPEIGSH
+463 IHRLRMLPEIGSQ
-476 LIRAV
+476 LMRAV

-501 AILTAALIVVIPVL
+501 AIAAAVLLVAIPVL
-515 GNLFLSEYDL
+515 GNLFVSEYDL

-531 GALSRFYLGALL
+531 GALSRYYLGTLL

-561 ESLLVEWTRAARSVQ
+561 EGLLVEWTRAARSVQ
-576 KGVVTVEALQ
+576 KGVVAVEALQ

-592 LAALL
+592 MAVLL

-602 TNESQIGAAVLI
+602 MNESQIGAAVLM
-614 IFWGLSLPVIGQ
+614 IFWGLSLPVLGQ
-626 DIATLMRFYPAF
+626 DIATLTRFYPSF

-647 PMGAIEEETHVE
+647 PMGAIEEEGE
-659 STDPTLTHTNAG
+659 SIATPLQPQTNAG
-671 VSIALRDVNVV
+671 VSINLRDVKVV
-682 AAGHTILDRLNL
+682 AAGHTILEDINL
-694 TIEPGAQVAI
+694 TVEPGAQVAI

-728 QVLVDGHALEGRQL
+728 EVLVDGCALEGRQL
-742 EELRRQTAWVDPSIQ
+742 EELRRHTAWVDPSIQ

-766 LRYGTNGNATTS
+766 LRYGTNGNAITS
-778 IGNVIDSADLDRTLQ
+778 IGNVIDSADLSRTLQ
-793 QLPDGF
+793 QLPDGL
-799 QAILGEGGAL
+799 QAALGEGGAL

-817 VRLGRAMLRPRIR
+817 VRLGRAMLRPKIR

-839 GLDRETRHRLMTHA
+839 GLDRESRHTLLA
-853 RTAWPEAT
+853 RARKAWPEAT

-866 HDISA
+866 HDIAA

-876 RVLVVDAGKIVEDGT
+876 RVLVVDAGKIVEDGA
-891 PAELLGQADS
+891 PAELLRQAGS
-901 RYKGLLEAEDSVRKG
+901 RYKDLLEAEEAVRRG
-916 LWSGVAWRRMQFN
+916 LWSGVVWRRMQFN
-929 KGHLHEMNGH
+929 KGQLHEMNDEISH
-939 CTEKTFSRKD
+939 
-949 AKAQRTA
+949 AKAQRRKA
-956 LETR
+956 LSRF

>member
-1 LVAGAVSNEP
+1 
-11 SFYEHQTTEG
+11 
-21 TRSTKSVLKVLVPL
+21 
-35 VPFVAGFGEHLQ
+35 
-47 RRLIIPEVVQTS
+47 

-96 IDTLEEIGAQLGL
+96 IDTLEDVGAQLGL
-109 VTEQIMVPVDHVLL
+109 STEQIMVPVDHLL
-123 SSANAFPAIV
+123 LESANTFPAIV

-141 THFVIAWRKHGRFV
+141 THFVIAWRKHGNVV

-167 SCRRFLNELYVHRL
+167 SCRHFLNELYVHKL
-181 AVPAADW
+181 PVPAADW
-188 REWAGSQ
+188 REWAGSN
-195 EFLDPL
+195 EFLNPL
-201 RERLSQL
+201 RERLDQL
-208 SISSATQTRLIDQ
+208 RISSATQTRLIEQ
-221 ALSDNTWRGLAVLDA
+221 ATSDSTWRGLATLDA
-236 TTRMLAAIVRARGID
+236 TTRMLAAIVRARGIK
-251 SGTQAARMLEVFTQD
+251 SGAQAARMLEALTQN
-266 AHQNEP
+266 AHHDGL
-272 NEMTIPPAY
+272 TIPSSY
-281 WSVRAIESD
+281 WSVRPLPSD
-290 SDEEQLLLKGAVLV
+290 SDDEQLLLRGAVLV
-304 RVKGVRSKAR
+304 RVKGVR
-314 TIAEDPESQTDE
+314 TVESDE
-326 QRLSPELVAALAER
+326 RPLSPELVAALNER
-340 RSRPMRDLFR
+340 PLRPMRELFR
-350 MFRADGMLMPL
+350 MFRADGVLMPL
-361 ALLFALALAAG
+361 ALLLALAVAAG
-372 GVIFETLLF
+372 GVIFESLLF

-399 AVGFLL
+399 AAGFLL
-405 LFLAALLLLDLPIV
+405 LFLVALLLLDLPLV
-419 AAAWNLG
+419 SAAWNLG
-426 RRLEIRLRIA
+426 RRLEMRLRIA

-463 IHRLRMLPEIGSH
+463 IHRLRMLPEVGSH
-476 LIRAV
+476 LMRAV

-501 AILTAALIVVIPVL
+501 AIVAAAVIVAIPVL

-531 GALSRFYLGALL
+531 GALSRYYLGALL

-576 KGVVTVEALQ
+576 KGVVAVEGLQ

-597 AYNYV
+597 SYNYV
-602 TNESQIGAAVLI
+602 VNESQIGAAVLI

-626 DIATLMRFYPAF
+626 DVATLARYYPAF

-647 PMGAIEEETHVE
+647 PMGAIEEESIERNRTSQE
-659 STDPTLTHTNAG
+659 EGLAPAAG
-671 VSIALRDVNVV
+671 VSIDLRDISVV
-682 AAGHTILDRLNL
+682 AAGHTILEDINL
-694 TIEPGAQVAI
+694 RVEPGAQVAI

-728 QVLVDGHALEGRQL
+728 EVLVDGHALDGRQL

-766 LRYGTNGNATTS
+766 LRYGANDNSMTS
-778 IGNVIDSADLDRTLQ
+778 IGNVIDSADLDHTLQ

-817 VRLGRAMLRPRIR
+817 VRLGRAMLRPKIR

-839 GLDRETRHRLMTHA
+839 GLDRESRHRLLAHA
-853 RTAWPEAT
+853 RKAWPAAT

-876 RVLVVDAGKIVEDGT
+876 RVLVVDAGKIIEDGS
-891 PAELLGQADS
+891 PDELLRQADS
-901 RYKGLLEAEDSVRKG
+901 RYKDLLHAEESVRRG
-916 LWSGVAWRRMQFN
+916 VWSGVAWRRMQF
-929 KGHLHEMNGH
+929 KDGQLHEL
-939 CTEKTFSRKD
+939 TEKKVKVV
-949 AKAQRTA
+949 A
-956 LETR
+956 

>member
-1 LVAGAVSNEP
+1 M
-11 SFYEHQTTEG
+11 
-21 TRSTKSVLKVLVPL
+21 K
-35 VPFVAGFGEHLQ
+35 

-71 LEGWGIPVSYG
+71 LEGWNTPVSYG

-96 IDTLEEIGAQLGL
+96 IDTLEEVGAQLGL
-109 VTEQIMVPVDHVLL
+109 VTDQIMVPIDHVLL
-123 SSANAFPAIV
+123 SSANTLPAIV

-141 THFVIAWRKHGRFV
+141 THFVIAWRTHGQFV

-167 SCRRFLNELYVHRL
+167 SHKRFVDELYVHRL
-181 AVPAADW
+181 PVPAVDW
-188 REWAGSQ
+188 REWAGSP
-195 EFLDPL
+195 EFLNPL
-201 RERLSQL
+201 RERLET
-208 SISSATQTRLIDQ
+208 IRIPAGTMTRLI
-221 ALSDNTWRGLAVLDA
+221 AEAASDHTWRGLAALDA
-236 TTRMLAAIVRARGID
+236 TTRLLAAIVRAGAIRRGA
-251 SGTQAARMLEVFTQD
+251 QAARMLEAFTHNAAQLDDHSD
-266 AHQNEP
+266 ATENAL
-272 NEMTIPPAY
+272 TVPPAY
-281 WSVRAIESD
+281 WSVRPLASAEGSGAADD
-290 SDEEQLLLKGAVLV
+290 SHEEQLLLRGAVLV
-304 RVKGVRSKAR
+304 RVKGVRSK
-314 TIAEDPESQTDE
+314 THPVAERVASETAE

-340 RSRPMRDLFR
+340 PLQPMRELFG
-350 MFRADGMLMPL
+350 MFRLDGLLIPL
-361 ALLFALALAAG
+361 ALLFALALGAG

-399 AVGFLL
+399 AAVFLV
-405 LFLAALLLLDLPIV
+405 LFLAALLFLDLPIA
-419 AAAWNLG
+419 AAAWSFG
-426 RRLEIRLRIA
+426 RRLEMRLRIA

-463 IHRLRMLPEIGSH
+463 IHRLRTLPEIGSH
-476 LIRAV
+476 LMRAA

-494 SPSSRSL
+494 SPSSRTL
-501 AILTAALIVVIPVL
+501 AIVAAVLIVAIPVT

-543 GLVPIRTHSAER
+543 GLIPIRTHSAER

-561 ESLLVEWTRAARSVQ
+561 EGLLVEWTRAARSVQ
-576 KGVVTVEALQ
+576 KGVVAVEALQ

-597 AYNYV
+597 SWNYV
-602 TNESQIGAAVLI
+602 MNESQIGAAVLI
-614 IFWGLSLPVIGQ
+614 IFWALSLPVVGQ
-626 DIATLMRFYPAF
+626 DIATLTRFYPAF

-647 PMGAIEEETHVE
+647 PIGAIEEETSIETTSQPHGPAPAHV
-659 STDPTLTHTNAG
+659 G
-671 VSIALRDVNVV
+671 VSIAMRDVNVV
-682 AAGHTILDRLNL
+682 AAGHIILDGVNF
-694 TIEPGAQVAI
+694 TVEPGAQVAI

-723 RASQG
+723 RTAQG
-728 QVLVDGHALEGRQL
+728 QVLVDDRVLDSRQL
-742 EELRRQTAWVDPSIQ
+742 EELRRETAWVDPSIQ

-766 LRYGTNGNATTS
+766 LRYGANGDATPS
-778 IGNVIDSADLDRTLQ
+778 IGNVIDSADLGRTLQ
-793 QLPDGF
+793 QLPDGL

-817 VRLGRAMLRPRIR
+817 VRLGRAMVRRKIR

-839 GLDRETRHRLMTHA
+839 GLDRESRQALLTHA
-853 RTAWPEAT
+853 RTAWPGAT

-866 HDISA
+866 HDIAA
-871 TRSFE
+871 TRSFA
-876 RVLVVDAGKIVEDGT
+876 RVLVVDAGKIIEDGA
-891 PAELLGQADS
+891 PAELLRQAGS
-901 RYKGLLEAEDSVRKG
+901 RYRELLEAEESVRKG
-916 LWSGVAWRRMQFN
+916 LWSGVAWRRVQIR
-929 KGHLHEMNGH
+929 KGHVYEMNGNGV
-939 CTEKTFSRKD
+939 
-949 AKAQRTA
+949 
-956 LETR
+956 TRP

>member
-1 LVAGAVSNEP
+1 
-11 SFYEHQTTEG
+11 
-21 TRSTKSVLKVLVPL
+21 VL
-35 VPFVAGFGEHLQ
+35 FRGWFGDDLK
-47 RRLIIPEVVQTS
+47 LLIPEVVQTS
-59 MMDCGPASLKAM
+59 MMDCGPASLKAI
-71 LEGWGIPVSYG
+71 LEGWGIGVSYG

-96 IDTLEEIGAQLGL
+96 IDTLEDVGAQLGL
-109 VTEQIMVPVDHVLL
+109 VTEQIMVPVDHLL
-123 SSANAFPAIV
+123 LKSANTFPAIV

-141 THFVIAWRKHGRFV
+141 THFVIAWRKHGNFV

-167 SCRRFLNELYVHRL
+167 SCRHFLNELYVHRL
-181 AVPAADW
+181 PVPAADW
-188 REWAGSQ
+188 REWAGSN
-195 EFLDPL
+195 EFLNPL
-201 RERLSQL
+201 RERLAQL
-208 SISSATQTRLIDQ
+208 NISSATQTRLIEQ
-221 ALSDNTWRGLAVLDA
+221 ATTDSTWRGLAALDA
-236 TTRMLAAIVRARGID
+236 TTRMLAAIVRARGIKA
-251 SGTQAARMLEVFTQD
+251 GAQAGRMLEALTQN
-266 AHQNEP
+266 AHQDGF
-272 NEMTIPPAY
+272 TIPTSY
-281 WSVRAIESD
+281 WSVRPVPSD
-290 SDEEQLLLKGAVLV
+290 SDEAQLLLRGAVLV
-304 RVKGVRSKAR
+304 RVKGVRTEKS
-314 TIAEDPESQTDE
+314 DE
-326 QRLSPELVAALAER
+326 QPLSPELVAALAER
-340 RSRPMRDLFR
+340 PLRPMRELFR
-350 MFRADGMLMPL
+350 MFRADGVLMPL
-361 ALLFALALAAG
+361 ALLFALAVAAG
-372 GVIFETLLF
+372 GVIFESLLF

-399 AVGFLL
+399 AAGFLL
-405 LFLAALLLLDLPIV
+405 LFLVALLLLDLPLV
-419 AAAWNLG
+419 SAAWNLG
-426 RRLEIRLRIA
+426 RRLEMRLRIA

-463 IHRLRMLPEIGSH
+463 IHRLRMLPEVGSH
-476 LIRAV
+476 LARAV
-481 FTLVVTIVAIVWL
+481 FTLVVTVVAIVWL

-501 AILTAALIVVIPVL
+501 AIVAAAVIVAIPVL

-531 GALSRFYLGALL
+531 GALSRYYLGALL

-576 KGVVTVEALQ
+576 KGVVAVEGLQ

-597 AYNYV
+597 SYNYV
-602 TNESQIGAAVLI
+602 MNESQIGAAVLI

-626 DIATLMRFYPAF
+626 DVATLARYYPAF

-647 PMGAIEEETHVE
+647 PMGAIEEESIERPRTPQKDRTSQEEGLAPAV
-659 STDPTLTHTNAG
+659 G
-671 VSIALRDVNVV
+671 VSIDLRDVNVV
-682 AAGHTILDRLNL
+682 AAGHTILEDINL
-694 TIEPGAQVAI
+694 TVEPGAHVAI

-712 SSLFGL
+712 SSLLGL

-728 QVLVDGHALEGRQL
+728 EVLVDGHALEGRQV
-742 EELRRQTAWVDPSIQ
+742 EELRRHTAWVDPSIQ

-766 LRYGTNGNATTS
+766 LRYGSNDNSMTS
-778 IGNVIDSADLDRTLQ
+778 IGNVIDSADLDHTRQ

-817 VRLGRAMLRPRIR
+817 VRLGRAMLRPKIR

-839 GLDRETRHRLMTHA
+839 GLDRESRHRLLAHA
-853 RTAWPEAT
+853 RKAWPGAT

-876 RVLVVDAGKIVEDGT
+876 RVLVVDAGKIIEDGS
-891 PAELLGQADS
+891 PDELLRQADS
-901 RYKGLLEAEDSVRKG
+901 PYRGLLQAEESVRRG
-916 LWSGVAWRRMQFN
+916 VWSGVAWRRMQF
-929 KGHLHEMNGH
+929 KDGQLHET
-939 CTEKTFSRKD
+939 TEKKVKVV
-949 AKAQRTA
+949 A
-956 LETR
+956 

>member
-1 LVAGAVSNEP
+1 
-11 SFYEHQTTEG
+11 
-21 TRSTKSVLKVLVPL
+21 
-35 VPFVAGFGEHLQ
+35 
-47 RRLIIPEVVQTS
+47 

-96 IDTLEEIGAQLGL
+96 IDTLEDIGAQLGL

-141 THFVIAWRKHGRFV
+141 THFVIAWRKHGQFI

-167 SCRRFLNELYVHRL
+167 SCRRFLHELYVHKL
-181 AVPAADW
+181 AVPATDW
-188 REWAGSQ
+188 REWAGSA
-195 EFLDPL
+195 EFLNPL
-201 RERLSQL
+201 RERLTQL
-208 SISSATQTRLIDQ
+208 SISSATQTRLIEE
-221 ALSDNTWRGLAVLDA
+221 ATSDNTWRGLAALDA
-236 TTRMLAAIVRARGID
+236 TTRMLAAIVRARGI
-251 SGTQAARMLEVFTQD
+251 SAGAQAARMLEVFTQN
-266 AHQNEP
+266 AQQNEADAI
-272 NEMTIPPAY
+272 TIPPSY

-290 SDEEQLLLKGAVLV
+290 SDEEQLMLKGAVLV
-304 RVKGVRSKAR
+304 RVKGVRSKVR
-314 TIAEDPESQTDE
+314 SVTEESRTDE

-340 RSRPMRDLFR
+340 RSRPMRELFR
-350 MFRADGMLMPL
+350 MFRADGMLLPL

-405 LFLAALLLLDLPIV
+405 LFLTALLLLDLPLV
-419 AAAWNLG
+419 AASWNLG

-476 LIRAV
+476 LVRAV

-501 AILTAALIVVIPVL
+501 AIVTAVLIVAIPIL

-531 GALSRFYLGALL
+531 GALSRFYLGALM

-586 LFAGFG
+586 LFVGFG

-597 AYNYV
+597 SYNYV
-602 TNESQIGAAVLI
+602 MNESQIGAAVLI

-626 DIATLMRFYPAF
+626 DIATLTRFYPAF

-647 PMGAIEEETHVE
+647 PMGAIEEETHAE
-659 STDPTLTHTNAG
+659 GIGPTLPHTNAG
-671 VSIALRDVNVV
+671 VSIVLRDVNVV
-682 AAGHTILDRLNL
+682 AAGHTILDSLNL

-723 RASQG
+723 HASHG
-728 QVLVDGHALEGRQL
+728 QVLVDGYALEGRRL

-766 LRYGTNGNATTS
+766 LRYGANGNATTS

-817 VRLGRAMLRPRIR
+817 VRLGRAMLRSRIR

-839 GLDRETRHRLMTHA
+839 GLDRETRHRLLTHA
-853 RTAWPEAT
+853 RSAWPEAT

-876 RVLVVDAGKIVEDGT
+876 RVLVVEAGKIIEDGA
-891 PAELLGQADS
+891 PAELLKQPDS
-901 RYKGLLEAEDSVRKG
+901 RYRDLLHAEESVRKG
-916 LWSGVAWRRMQFN
+916 LWSGVAWRRLQFN
-929 KGHLHEMNGH
+929 KGHLYEMNGNGV
-939 CTEKTFSRKD
+939 S
-949 AKAQRTA
+949 
-956 LETR
+956 

>member
-1 LVAGAVSNEP
+1 
-11 SFYEHQTTEG
+11 
-21 TRSTKSVLKVLVPL
+21 
-35 VPFVAGFGEHLQ
+35 
-47 RRLIIPEVVQTS
+47 
-59 MMDCGPASLKAM
+59 MDCGPASLKAM

-96 IDTLEEIGAQLGL
+96 IDTLEDVGAQLGL
-109 VTEQIMVPVDHVLL
+109 VTEQIMVPVDHLL
-123 SSANAFPAIV
+123 LESANTFPAIV

-141 THFVIAWRKHGRFV
+141 THFVIAWRKHGNFV

-167 SCRRFLNELYVHRL
+167 SRRHFLNELYVHRL
-181 AVPAADW
+181 PVAAADW
-188 REWAGSQ
+188 REWAGSN
-195 EFLDPL
+195 EFLNPL
-201 RERLSQL
+201 RERLAQL
-208 SISSATQTRLIDQ
+208 HIPSATQTRLIEK
-221 ALSDNTWRGLAVLDA
+221 ATSDDTWRGLAALDA
-236 TTRMLAAIVRARGID
+236 TTRMLAAIVRAG
-251 SGTQAARMLEVFTQD
+251 GVNAGAQAGRMLDALTQN
-266 AHQNEP
+266 AHGDGF
-272 NEMTIPPAY
+272 TIPAAY
-281 WSVRAIESD
+281 WSVRPLPSD
-290 SDEEQLLLKGAVLV
+290 SDEEQLLLRGAVLV
-304 RVKGVRSKAR
+304 RVKGVRTEKS
-314 TIAEDPESQTDE
+314 DE
-326 QRLSPELVAALAER
+326 QPLSPELVAALNER
-340 RSRPMRDLFR
+340 PLRPMRELFR
-350 MFRADGMLMPL
+350 MFRADGVLLPL
-361 ALLFALALAAG
+361 ALLFALAVAAG
-372 GVIFETLLF
+372 GVIFESLLF

-399 AVGFLL
+399 AAGFLL
-405 LFLAALLLLDLPIV
+405 LFLVALLLLDLPLV

-426 RRLEIRLRIA
+426 RRLEMRLRIA

-463 IHRLRMLPEIGSH
+463 IHRLRMLPEVGSH
-476 LIRAV
+476 LMRAV
-481 FTLVVTIVAIVWL
+481 FTLMVTIVAIVWL
-494 SPSSRSL
+494 SPSSRTF
-501 AILTAALIVVIPVL
+501 AIVATAIIVVIPVL

-531 GALSRFYLGALL
+531 GALSRYYLGALL

-576 KGVVTVEALQ
+576 KGVVAVEGLQ

-597 AYNYV
+597 SYNYV
-602 TNESQIGAAVLI
+602 MNESQIGAAVLI

-626 DIATLMRFYPAF
+626 DVATLARYYPAF

-647 PMGAIEEETHVE
+647 PMGAIEEENIEGHRTSQEDGLAPAV
-659 STDPTLTHTNAG
+659 G
-671 VSIALRDVNVV
+671 VSIDLRDINVV
-682 AAGHTILDRLNL
+682 AAGHTILEDINL
-694 TIEPGAQVAI
+694 RVEPGAHVAI

-728 QVLVDGHALEGRQL
+728 QILVDDHALEARQL
-742 EELRRQTAWVDPSIQ
+742 EDLRRHTAWVDPSIQ

-766 LRYGTNGNATTS
+766 LRYGSNDNSMTS
-778 IGNVIDSADLDRTLQ
+778 IGNVIDSADLDHTLQ
-793 QLPDGF
+793 HLPDGF

-817 VRLGRAMLRPRIR
+817 VRLGRAMLRPEIR

-839 GLDRETRHRLMTHA
+839 GLDRESRHRLLAHA
-853 RTAWPEAT
+853 RKAWPEAT

-876 RVLVVDAGKIVEDGT
+876 RVLVIDAGKIMEDGS
-891 PAELLGQADS
+891 PDKLLRQADS
-901 RYKGLLEAEDSVRKG
+901 RYRDLLTAEESVRRAV
-916 LWSGVAWRRMQFN
+916 WSGVAWRRMQF
-929 KGHLHEMNGH
+929 KDGQLHEM
-939 CTEKTFSRKD
+939 TEKKVKVV
-949 AKAQRTA
+949 A
-956 LETR
+956 

>member
-1 LVAGAVSNEP
+1 
-11 SFYEHQTTEG
+11 
-21 TRSTKSVLKVLVPL
+21 
-35 VPFVAGFGEHLQ
+35 
-47 RRLIIPEVVQTS
+47 

-96 IDTLEEIGAQLGL
+96 IDTLEDVGAQLGL
-109 VTEQIMVPVDHVLL
+109 STEQIMVPVDHLL
-123 SSANAFPAIV
+123 LESANTFPAIV

-141 THFVIAWRKHGRFV
+141 THFVIAWRKHGNVV

-167 SCRRFLNELYVHRL
+167 SCRHFLNELYVHRL
-181 AVPAADW
+181 PVPAADW
-188 REWAGSQ
+188 REWAGSN
-195 EFLDPL
+195 EFLNPL
-201 RERLSQL
+201 RERLDQL
-208 SISSATQTRLIDQ
+208 RISSATQTRLIEQ
-221 ALSDNTWRGLAVLDA
+221 ATSDSTWRGLAALDA
-236 TTRMLAAIVRARGID
+236 TTRMLAAIVRARGIK
-251 SGTQAARMLEVFTQD
+251 SGAQAARMLEALTQN
-266 AHQNEP
+266 AHHDGL
-272 NEMTIPPAY
+272 TIPSSY
-281 WSVRAIESD
+281 WSVRPLPSD
-290 SDEEQLLLKGAVLV
+290 SDDEQLLLRGAVLV
-304 RVKGVRSKAR
+304 RVKGVR
-314 TIAEDPESQTDE
+314 TVESDE
-326 QRLSPELVAALAER
+326 RPLSPELVAALNER
-340 RSRPMRDLFR
+340 PLRPMRELFR
-350 MFRADGMLMPL
+350 MFRADGVLTPL
-361 ALLFALALAAG
+361 ALLFALAVAAG
-372 GVIFETLLF
+372 GVIFESLLF

-399 AVGFLL
+399 AAGFLL
-405 LFLAALLLLDLPIV
+405 LFLVALLLLDLPLV
-419 AAAWNLG
+419 SAAWNLG
-426 RRLEIRLRIA
+426 RRLEMRLRIA

-463 IHRLRMLPEIGSH
+463 IHRLRMFPEVGSH
-476 LIRAV
+476 LMRAV

-501 AILTAALIVVIPVL
+501 AIVAAAVIVAIPVL

-531 GALSRFYLGALL
+531 GALSRYYLGALL

-576 KGVVTVEALQ
+576 KGVVAVEGLQ

-597 AYNYV
+597 SYNYV
-602 TNESQIGAAVLI
+602 VNESQIGAAVLI

-626 DIATLMRFYPAF
+626 DVATLARYYPAF

-647 PMGAIEEETHVE
+647 PMGAIEEESIERNRTSQE
-659 STDPTLTHTNAG
+659 EGLAPAAG
-671 VSIALRDVNVV
+671 VSIDLRDISVV
-682 AAGHTILDRLNL
+682 AAGHTILEDINL
-694 TIEPGAQVAI
+694 RVEPGAHVAI

-728 QVLVDGHALEGRQL
+728 EVLVDGHALDGRQL
-742 EELRRQTAWVDPSIQ
+742 EELRRHTAWVDPSIQ

-766 LRYGTNGNATTS
+766 LRYGANDNSMTS
-778 IGNVIDSADLDRTLQ
+778 IGNVIDSADLDHTLQ

-817 VRLGRAMLRPRIR
+817 VRLGRAMLRPKIR

-839 GLDRETRHRLMTHA
+839 GLDRESRHRLLAHA
-853 RTAWPEAT
+853 RKAWPEAT

-876 RVLVVDAGKIVEDGT
+876 RVLVVDAGKIIEDGS
-891 PAELLGQADS
+891 PDELLRQADS
-901 RYKGLLEAEDSVRKG
+901 RYKDLLHAEESVRRG
-916 LWSGVAWRRMQFN
+916 VWSGVAWRRMQF
-929 KGHLHEMNGH
+929 KDGQLHEL
-939 CTEKTFSRKD
+939 TEKKVKVV
-949 AKAQRTA
+949 A
-956 LETR
+956 

>member
-1 LVAGAVSNEP
+1 M
-11 SFYEHQTTEG
+11 
-21 TRSTKSVLKVLVPL
+21 K
-35 VPFVAGFGEHLQ
+35 

-96 IDTLEEIGAQLGL
+96 IDTLEEVGAQLGL
-109 VTEQIMVPVDHVLL
+109 VTEQIMVPIDHVLL
-123 SSANAFPAIV
+123 SSANTFPAIV

-167 SCRRFLNELYVHRL
+167 SYKRFLDELYVHRM

-188 REWAGSQ
+188 RQWAGST
-195 EFLDPL
+195 EFLSPL
-201 RERLSQL
+201 HERLTQL
-208 SISSATQTRLIDQ
+208 CVSSATRLIEKATGD
-221 ALSDNTWRGLAVLDA
+221 STWRSLAALDA
-236 TTRMLAAIVRARGID
+236 TTRLLAAIVRARAIRPGA
-251 SGTQAARMLEVFTQD
+251 QASRMLEAFSHNAQ
-266 AHQNEP
+266 HQEQQENAL
-272 NEMTIPPAY
+272 TIPSSY
-281 WSVRAIESD
+281 WSVQPLESEP
-290 SDEEQLLLKGAVLV
+290 DEEQLLLRGAVLV
-304 RVKGVRSKAR
+304 RVKGVRSR
-314 TIAEDPESQTDE
+314 IHQIAENER
-326 QRLSPELVAALAER
+326 RLSPELVAALAEHP
-340 RSRPMRDLFR
+340 SRPMRELFR
-350 MFRADGMLMPL
+350 MFRADGLLMPL
-361 ALLFALALAAG
+361 ALLFALVLAAG

-391 VLSRQRLG
+391 VLSRQRLA

-426 RRLEIRLRIA
+426 RRLEMRLRIA

-476 LIRAV
+476 LARAA
-481 FTLVVTIVAIVWL
+481 FTLVVTIVAIVWI

-501 AILTAALIVVIPVL
+501 AIVAAVLIVAIPVL

-561 ESLLVEWTRAARSVQ
+561 EGLLVEWTRAARSVQ
-576 KGVVTVEALQ
+576 KGVVAVEALQ
-586 LFAGFG
+586 LFAGFSM
-592 LAALL
+592 AALL

-602 TNESQIGAAVLI
+602 MNESQIGAAVLM

-626 DIATLMRFYPAF
+626 DIATLTRFYPAF

-647 PMGAIEEETHVE
+647 PMGAIEEESVVT
-659 STDPTLTHTNAG
+659 TLQPDGPTQTSGG
-671 VSIALRDVNVV
+671 VSIIMRDVNVV
-682 AAGHTILDRLNL
+682 AAGHTILEGINLNV
-694 TIEPGAQVAI
+694 EPGAHVAI
-704 VGSSGAGK
+704 VGASGAGK

-728 QVLVDGHALEGRQL
+728 EVLVDGHALEGRRL
-742 EELRRQTAWVDPSIQ
+742 EELRRHTAWVDPAIQ

-766 LRYGTNGNATTS
+766 LRYGANGDSVTS
-778 IGNVIDSADLDRTLQ
+778 IGNVIDSADLSRTLQ
-793 QLPDGF
+793 QLPDGL
-799 QAILGEGGAL
+799 QALLGEGGAL

-817 VRLGRAMLRPRIR
+817 VRLGRAMLRPKIR

-839 GLDRETRHRLMTHA
+839 GLDRESRQALLTHA
-853 RTAWPEAT
+853 RKAWPEAT

-866 HDISA
+866 HDIAA

-876 RVLVVDAGKIVEDGT
+876 RVLVVDAGKIVEDGS
-891 PAELLGQADS
+891 PAELLRQAGS
-901 RYKGLLEAEDSVRKG
+901 RYKDLLQAEESVRRG
-916 LWSGVAWRRMQFN
+916 LWSGVAWRRMQFK
-929 KGHLHEMNGH
+929 KGHLYEMNGNGL
-939 CTEKTFSRKD
+939 
-949 AKAQRTA
+949 A
-956 LETR
+956 

>member
-1 LVAGAVSNEP
+1 
-11 SFYEHQTTEG
+11 
-21 TRSTKSVLKVLVPL
+21 LKLL
-35 VPFVAGFGEHLQ
+35 
-47 RRLIIPEVVQTS
+47 IPEVVQTS

-71 LEGWGIPVSYG
+71 LEGWGIRVSYG

-96 IDTLEEIGAQLGL
+96 IDTLEDVGAQLGL
-109 VTEQIMVPVDHVLL
+109 LTEQIMVPVDHLL
-123 SSANAFPAIV
+123 LKSANTFPAIV

-141 THFVIAWRKHGRFV
+141 THFVIAWRKHGNFV

-167 SCRRFLNELYVHRL
+167 SYRHFLNELYVHRL
-181 AVPAADW
+181 KVPAVDW
-188 REWAGSQ
+188 REWAGSA
-195 EFLDPL
+195 EFLGPL

-208 SISSATQTRLIDQ
+208 RISSATQTRLIEQ
-221 ALSDNTWRGLAVLDA
+221 AISDNTWRGLAALDA
-236 TTRMLAAIVRARGID
+236 TTRMLAAIVRARGIN
-251 SGTQAARMLEVFTQD
+251 SGAQAGRMLEAFTKN
-266 AHQNEP
+266 AHQDDQNGL
-272 NEMTIPPAY
+272 TIPSSY
-281 WSVRAIESD
+281 WSVRPTPSD
-290 SDEEQLLLKGAVLV
+290 SDEEQLLLRGAVLV
-304 RVKGVRSKAR
+304 RVKGVRTENVDSE
-314 TIAEDPESQTDE
+314 TNE

-340 RSRPMRDLFR
+340 PLRPMRELFR
-350 MFRADGMLMPL
+350 MFHADGVLMPFV
-361 ALLFALALAAG
+361 LLFALALAAG
-372 GVIFETLLF
+372 GVIFESLFF

-391 VLSRQRLG
+391 VLARQRFG

-419 AAAWNLG
+419 AIAWNLG
-426 RRLEIRLRIA
+426 RRLEMRLRIA

-463 IHRLRMLPEIGSH
+463 MHRLRMLPEIGSH
-476 LIRAV
+476 LMRAV

-501 AILTAALIVVIPVL
+501 AIVAAVVIVAIPVL

-531 GALSRFYLGALL
+531 GALSRYYLGALL

-561 ESLLVEWTRAARSVQ
+561 ESLLVEWTRAARSGQ
-576 KGVVTVEALQ
+576 KGVVAVEGLQ

-597 AYNYV
+597 SYNYV
-602 TNESQIGAAVLI
+602 MNESQIGAAVLI
-614 IFWGLSLPVIGQ
+614 IFWGLSLPVVGQ
-626 DIATLMRFYPAF
+626 DIATLARFYPAF

-647 PMGAIEEETHVE
+647 PMGAIEEENIGPHRTSQNRTSQEEGLAPAV
-659 STDPTLTHTNAG
+659 G
-671 VSIALRDVNVV
+671 VSIILRDVNVV
-682 AAGHTILDRLNL
+682 AAGHTILEGINL
-694 TIEPGAQVAI
+694 TIEPGAHVAI

-742 EELRRQTAWVDPSIQ
+742 EELRRHTAWVDPSIQ

-766 LRYGTNGNATTS
+766 LRYGANDNSMTS
-778 IGNVIDSADLDRTLQ
+778 IGNVIDAADLDHTLQ
-793 QLPDGF
+793 KLPDGF

-817 VRLGRAMLRPRIR
+817 VRLGRAMLRPKIR

-839 GLDRETRHRLMTHA
+839 GLDRESRHRLLAHA
-853 RTAWPEAT
+853 RKAWPEAT

-876 RVLVVDAGKIVEDGT
+876 RVLVIEAGKIIEDGA
-891 PAELLGQADS
+891 PAELLRQGDS
-901 RYKGLLEAEDSVRKG
+901 RYRDLLNAEESVRRG
-916 LWSGVAWRRMQFN
+916 VWSGVTWRRMQFRD
-929 KGHLHEMNGH
+929 GQLHEALPQRSG
-939 CTEKTFSRKD
+939 TELGPG
-949 AKAQRTA
+949 QYH
-956 LETR
+956 LVC